1 MRSLEDAAA
10 ARRSGAD
17 SLLIKAELLH
27 AHADN
32 VQLLGQQLQYAVTL
46 DD

>member
-1 MRSLEDAAA
+1 MRSPEEAAA

-17 SLLIKAELLH
+17 ALLIKAELLQTYGKDVR
-27 AHADN
+27 A
-32 VQLLGQQLQYAVTL
+32 LGEALQYAVML

>member
-1 MRSLEDAAA
+1 MEEAAA

-17 SLLIKAELLH
+17 SLLIKAELLQSYGTDVR
-27 AHADN
+27 A
-32 VQLLGQQLQYAVTL
+32 LGNALEYAVTL